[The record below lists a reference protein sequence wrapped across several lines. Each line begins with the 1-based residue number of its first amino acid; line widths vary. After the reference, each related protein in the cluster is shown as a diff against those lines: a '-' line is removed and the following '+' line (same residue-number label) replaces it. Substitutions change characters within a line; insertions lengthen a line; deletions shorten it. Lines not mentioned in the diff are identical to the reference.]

1 MILRAFFL
9 TLTLLAAAAAD
20 SLFPEPAKN
29 ERIVLLGNG
38 FGERLQYGGFFETQL
53 QIRYPEHRLVLR
65 NLCHPGDT
73 PSYRPRAGRPSPW
86 AFPGAEKFRP
96 ELNQHRG
103 EGHYPS
109 EDEWLT
115 ICKADTILA
124 FFGYNESFDGPAGLD
139 RFKRELDAFVTH
151 TLAQKYNGSSAPK
164 LVLISPIAFED
175 LSDSYDLPDGTS
187 ENANLK
193 LYTAAMKEVAA
204 ARNTGFIDLFEPSLK
219 FYTDEKKK
227 GFLTFNGFALN
238 DAGDRQ
244 ISNLLA
250 DLLYQP
256 GQILLQANPDQ
267 VRKVVNAKSWLW
279 HNDHRMPNGVHAYGR
294 RWKPFGEFNYPQE
307 IEKLRQMTAL
317 RDEAIWTAL
326 QGKPVDPAEADAT
339 TRPLDP
345 VESNFPQPITY
356 LREKKALE
364 KFTMMDGFQIEL
376 FASEYDFPDL
386 ANPVQM
392 TFDNKGRLWVCTMPS
407 YPHYR
412 PGDPL
417 PDDKILILED
427 TDGDHRA
434 DKQTVFADGL
444 HLPIGFELAPEGV
457 YVSQEP
463 NLLLLRDNNGD
474 DKADQRDYLLTGF
487 DPHDTHHAIS
497 AFTSDA
503 SGSIYMAEGV
513 FLHSQVE
520 TPYGPQRCTGGGIW
534 RFDPKTWRLE
544 RHVQTYFNNPWG
556 IAFDDWE
563 QCFIADASDGENW
576 WALPLSAKAPFSYE
590 IPKIA
595 PFAPKRARPTSGAEF
610 VSSRHFPEEM
620 QGGFMTCNSIGF
632 LGTSIAAIHDDQ
644 GGFGGTL
651 IGDLVTSSDPNFR
664 PCDLEF
670 APDGSLYIL
679 DWHNALIGHMQHSA
693 RDPKRD
699 KSHGRIYR
707 VTHKT
712 RPLVTPP
719 VIADASIPQLF
730 AALKE
735 PEYRTRYRARRELR
749 GKDPEIVVPAAKA
762 WIATLDKADPRYEH
776 HLCEALWA
784 TWAQNQTDREI
795 LGLCLDAKSHQARAA
810 AVRVLRYAWRKIP
823 DHLALF
829 LKAANDPHARVR
841 LEAIVAASWLD
852 NPDGAKIALEAFKH
866 PIDKWMPHAI
876 QTALMTL
883 GDDVEALKQAGQLD
897 LSANPRAADFLA
909 GKLPLQAERTTPAV
923 VEPELPA
930 DELEL
935 WRLGKEVY
943 ARDAHCA
950 TCHQPD
956 GKGLDKIYPPLTPNE
971 WVSGDEERLIKLTLK
986 GLWGPITV
994 NGVTYDPKNGVP
1006 PMMGF
1011 GPLLNDRELAGVL
1024 TYVRNSFGNQ
1034 APAVKPETVAK
1045 IREATKDK
1053 TDFYSPE
1060 ELLKQHPMPEKP

>member
-1 MILRAFFL
+1 MHLRALFL
-9 TLTLLAAAAAD
+9 AVTLVTGLHAAP
-20 SLFPEPAKN
+20 LFPEPAKN
-29 ERIVLLGNG
+29 ERIAMIGNG
-38 FGERLQYGGFFETQL
+38 LGERMQYAGYFETEL
-53 QIRYPEHRLVLR
+53 QIRYPEHRLTLR
-65 NLCHPGDT
+65 NLCYPGDT
-73 PSYRPRAGRPSPW
+73 PAYRPRAGRPTPW
-86 AFPGAEKFRP
+86 AFPGGEKLRP

-109 EDEWLT
+109 EDEWLA
-115 ICKADTILA
+115 ICKPDTLLA
-124 FFGYNESFDGPAGLD
+124 FFGYNESFDGPAGVEKF
-139 RFKRELDAFVTH
+139 RAELDAFVTH
-151 TLAQKYNGSSAPK
+151 TLAQRYNGSSAPK
-164 LVLISPIAFED
+164 LVLVSPIAFED
-175 LSDSYDLPDGTS
+175 VTALLDTPDGKK
-187 ENANLK
+187 ENARLK
-193 LYTAAMKEVAA
+193 LYTAVMKQVAD
-204 ARNTGFIDLFEPSLK
+204 ARKIHFVDLFEPTLK
-219 FYTDEKKK
+219 LYDESKEL
-227 GFLTFNGFALN
+227 FTLNGFALN
-238 DAGDRQ
+238 DAGDRRV
-244 ISNLLA
+244 SSLLA

-256 GQILLQANPDQ
+256 AQILLQADPDK
-267 VRKVVNAKSWLW
+267 VRKMVVEKSWFW
-279 HNDHRMPNGVHAYGR
+279 QNDHRMLNGVHAYGR
-294 RWKPFGEFNYPQE
+294 RWKPFGDINYPQE
-307 IEKLRQMTAL
+307 IEKIRQMTAN
-317 RDEAIWTAL
+317 RDEAIWDL
-326 QGKPVDPAEADAT
+326 VQGKDTDPAAADAK

-345 VESNFPQPITY
+345 VNSNFTQPIEY
-356 LREKKALE
+356 LNEAEAL
-364 KFTMMDGFQIEL
+364 KRFTMMDGFRIEL

-386 ANPVQM
+386 ANPMQM

-417 PDDKILILED
+417 PDDKILVLED

-463 NLLLLRDNNGD
+463 NLLLLRDTNSDG
-474 DKADQRDYLLTGF
+474 KADRRDILLTGF

-520 TPYGPQRCTGGGIW
+520 TPYGPERCTGGGIW

-590 IPKIA
+590 IQKIA

-644 GGFGGTL
+644 AGFGGTL

-693 RDPKRD
+693 RDPNRD
-699 KSHGRIYR
+699 RTHGRIYR

-712 RPLVTPP
+712 RPLVTPSI
-719 VIADASIPQLF
+719 IADASIPQLF
-730 AALKE
+730 AALTE

-749 GKDPEIVVPAAKA
+749 SHKPESVVPAAKA
-762 WIATLDKADPRYEH
+762 WIGTLDKADPRYEH

-795 LGLCLDAKSHQARAA
+795 LGLCLDANSHQARAA
-810 AVRVLRYAWRKIP
+810 AVHVLRYAWRKIP

-829 LKAANDPHARVR
+829 LKAANDPHPRVR

-876 QTALMTL
+876 QTAFMTL
-883 GDDVEALKQAGQLD
+883 GDDVEALKKDGKLD

-909 GKLPLQAERTTPAV
+909 GKLPLQAGSTTPAV
-923 VEPELPA
+923 VEPKLPA
-930 DELEL
+930 AELEL
-935 WRLGKEVY
+935 WRLGKQVY

-950 TCHQPD
+950 TCHQAD
-956 GKGLDKIYPPLTPNE
+956 GKGLDKIYPPLGESE
-971 WVSGDEERLIKLTLK
+971 WVTGDEERLIKLTLK

-994 NGVTYDPKNGVP
+994 KGVTYDPKTGVP

-1011 GPLLNDRELAGVL
+1011 GPLLNDQELAGVL

>member
-1 MILRAFFL
+1 MNLRALFLAL
-9 TLTLLAAAAAD
+9 TLTTGLPAAP
-20 SLFPEPAKN
+20 LFQEPAKN

-38 FGERLQYGGFFETQL
+38 FGERMQYSGYFETQL
-53 QIRYPEHRLVLR
+53 HLRYPEHRLTLR
-65 NLCHPGDT
+65 NLCYPGDT
-73 PSYRPRAGRPSPW
+73 PAYRPRAGRNTPW
-86 AFPGAEKFRP
+86 AFPGGEKLRP

-109 EDEWLT
+109 DDEWLT
-115 ICKADTILA
+115 VCKPDTLLA
-124 FFGYNESFDGPAGLD
+124 FFGYNESFDGPAGVD
-139 RFKRELDAFVTH
+139 KFRAELDAFVTH

-164 LVLISPIAFED
+164 LILVSPIAFED
-175 LSDSYDLPDGTS
+175 LSGAFDLPDGTK

-193 LYTAAMKEVAA
+193 LYTAAMKQVADERKIA
-204 ARNTGFIDLFEPSLK
+204 FVDLFEPSLK
-219 FYTDEKKK
+219 LYAETKEFFT
-227 GFLTFNGFALN
+227 LNGFALN
-238 DAGDRQ
+238 DAGERR
-244 ISNLLA
+244 IAALLA
-250 DLLYQP
+250 DTLYQP
-256 GQILLQANPDQ
+256 AQILLQADPDK
-267 VRKVVNAKSWLW
+267 VRRAVNEKSWFW
-279 HNDHRMPNGVHAYGR
+279 HNDHRMLNGVHAYGR
-294 RWKPFGEFNYPQE
+294 RWKPFGDINYPQE
-307 IEKLRQMTAL
+307 IEKIRQMTAL
-317 RDEAIWTAL
+317 RDEAVWTTL
-326 QGKPVDPAEADAT
+326 QGKHADLAEADAK

-345 VESNFPQPITY
+345 VESNFTQPIDY
-356 LREKKALE
+356 LKEAEALK
-364 KFTMMDGFQIEL
+364 KFTMMDGFQIGL

-386 ANPVQM
+386 ANPMQM
-392 TFDNKGRLWVCTMPS
+392 TFDNKGRLWVCTMPA

-457 YVSQEP
+457 YVAQEP
-463 NLLLLRDNNGD
+463 NLLLLRDLDGD
-474 DKADQRDYLLTGF
+474 DKADRRDNLLNGF

-520 TPYGPQRCTGGGIW
+520 TPYGPERCTGGGIW
-534 RFDPKTWRLE
+534 RFDPKSWRLE

-699 KSHGRIYR
+699 KTHGRIYR

-712 RPLVTPP
+712 RPLVTPT
-719 VIADASIPQLF
+719 VIEEASIPQLF

-749 GKDPEIVVPAAKA
+749 GHKPEVVVPAAKA

-784 TWAQNQTDREI
+784 TWAQNQVDREI
-795 LGLCLDAKSHQARAA
+795 LGLCLDAKSHQARSA
-810 AVRVLRYAWRKIP
+810 AVHVLRYAWRKIP

-852 NPDGAKIALEAFKH
+852 NTDGAKIALEAFKH

-876 QTALMTL
+876 QTAFMTL
-883 GDDVEALKQAGQLD
+883 GDDVEVLKQAGQLD
-897 LSANPRAADFLA
+897 LAANPRAADFLA
-909 GKLPLQAERTTPAV
+909 GKLPLQAESTTPAV
-923 VEPELPA
+923 VEPKLPA
-930 DELEL
+930 AELEL
-935 WRLGKEVY
+935 WRLGKQVY

-956 GKGLDKIYPPLTPNE
+956 GKGLDKIYPPLGESE
-971 WVSGDEERLIKLTLK
+971 WVTGDEERLIKLTLK
-986 GLWGPITV
+986 GLWGPINV
-994 NGVTYDPKNGVP
+994 KGVTYDPKTGVP

-1011 GPLLNDRELAGVL
+1011 GPLLNDQELAGVL

-1045 IREATKDK
+1045 VREATKDK
-1053 TDFYSPE
+1053 TDFYTPE